1 MKHFAVIAAVL
12 SATTATAGG
21 FEASRLDT
29 KFMYEEGNYAEVSHA
44 SLDYKVNATTL
55 RLYDHTTTPP
65 SFHTGLEK
73 SVKASQSRNGVSF
86 KANYGGFDVGLSRY
100 KSGTIQL
107 GGSAAGYYNNTAS
120 CLAAKSKA
128 ACLSGPVP
136 ETDVDMYTLTLM
148 GKAKFTDEVEFLFGL
163 NRNTLEDSSV
173 TTTRGT
179 YTIKGTSST
188 SPILGFAYSKPKIAL
203 RVEFLMQPSS
213 EMKANTGYV
222 RSNYGAAA
230 GVTQSTAS
238 FDSTLSRPTTITLN
252 FQSGVAKD
260 TLVYGSIHRAAWGSA
275 QIDVPTGEAASSVAS
290 KFWDTTTYT
299 LGAARKISDSLA
311 LTASFAK
318 ETGGAS
324 TSSSLFTVNNGY
336 RAISFGAKYTVGK
349 IAISGGYN
357 YTKLGDIDIF
367 TGGATYATYR
377 NNNVSA
383 LGLKIGYSF

>member
-1 MKHFAVIAAVL
+1 MKYFVIIAAVC
-12 SATTATAGG
+12 SATSAIAGG

-55 RLYDHTTTPP
+55 RLYDA
-65 SFHTGLEK
+65 TGPKLYYGIEK
-73 SVKASQSRNGVSF
+73 SVKTNQSRNGVSF

-179 YTIKGTSST
+179 YTINETSST

-260 TLVYGSIHRAAWGSA
+260 TLVYGSIHRTAWGTA

-357 YTKLGDIDIF
+357 YTKLGDIDIVA
-367 TGGATYATYR
+367 GGATQATYR